1 MERWIEK
8 KQCAVMIGVHNAPH
22 KPLYRVCETNPA
34 ARRVLVA
41 AVVVRP
47 TTATVRSAAP
57 DAGPHPDSPGIR
69 HPAGVWSVLRRLN
82 HFRYTVSRPL
92 SHVLILIFFGLQ

>member
-41 AVVVRP
+41 AVVVSSAP
-47 TTATVRSAAP
+47 ATVRSAS
-57 DAGPHPDSPGIR
+57 DAGPHPDSPRIR
-69 HPAGVWSVLRRLN
+69 RHAGVCSVLRRLN

>member
-22 KPLYRVCETNPA
+22 KPLYRVCETDPA

-41 AVVVRP
+41 EYHHPYYTCVP
-47 TTATVRSAAP
+47 TKKYNQQSNGDT
-57 DAGPHPDSPGIR
+57 
-69 HPAGVWSVLRRLN
+69 LLN
-82 HFRYTVSRPL
+82 HHTIIARLEDFQSR
-92 SHVLILIFFGLQ
+92 GLQS